1 MIKNVKKLLLSIL
14 ISLAVMLTF
23 VGCSELF
30 ESEEAKTFI
39 NDLVGKEKA
48 VTEISTTAEP
58 EKTENG
64 SEITTEPGKTENGSE
79 ITTEPA
85 ETEKESETAAEP
97 SEPEKEP
104 KATTDPVVN
113 EKDSE
118 ITTVENTQN
127 EVQYVFRS
135 KKLLNQHYEKHGI
148 EMGFSNAKEYE
159 KAASA
164 VINNPNALHK
174 IEKEDGDDVF
184 YVEATN
190 EFAVLSTDG
199 YIRTYFKP
207 DSGKKYFDKQ

>member
-64 SEITTEPGKTENGSE
+64 SES
-79 ITTEPA
+79 TTEPA
-85 ETEKESETAAEP
+85 ETEKEPETAAEP
-97 SEPEKEP
+97 AEPEKEP
-104 KATTDPVVN
+104 KETAEPVVN
-113 EKDSE
+113 ENDSE

>member
-1 MIKNVKKLLLSIL
+1 MIKNVKKIILSIL

-23 VGCSELF
+23 AGCSELL

-39 NDLVGKEKA
+39 NDLVGKEEAFDESVSDSISNETTITEENVSGESPAQNEEA
-48 VTEISTTAEP
+48 VTDISTTVEP
-58 EKTENG
+58 EQ
-64 SEITTEPGKTENGSE
+64 
-79 ITTEPA
+79 
-85 ETEKESETAAEP
+85 TEK
-97 SEPEKEP
+97 EPEKEP

>member
-39 NDLVGKEKA
+39 NDLVGNEEAFDESVSDSISNEITITEENVSGESPAQNEEA
-48 VTEISTTAEP
+48 VTDISTTVEP
-58 EKTENG
+58 EQ
-64 SEITTEPGKTENGSE
+64 
-79 ITTEPA
+79 
-85 ETEKESETAAEP
+85 TEK
-97 SEPEKEP
+97 EPEKEP
-104 KATTDPVVN
+104 KATTDPMVN

-127 EVQYVFRS
+127 EVQYVFRN

-164 VINNPNALHK
+164 VISNPNALHK

-184 YVEATN
+184 YIEATN
-190 EFAVLSTDG
+190 EFAILSTDG